1 MAKDYSRLAQEV
13 VESVGGRTNIRSVT
27 HCITRLRF
35 VLTDETVADDK
46 QIKLIEGVIDVIR
59 AGGQV
64 QVVIGTHVDAVFKSI
79 FDQGLIDEATNGV
92 PATVG
97 KFSLLDVLS
106 GVFMPVVGGMVA
118 TGILKGILI
127 MCSVLGWVDPACNTY
142 AVLYAASDAFF
153 YFLPMALAVSAAK
166 KFGCNQYVAF
176 AVAAV
181 LVYPDLVASMSA
193 EGGIDFLGIPVTTVS
208 YSSSVIP
215 AVASIAVLA
224 LLEKQLSRIVPEV
237 VRGVVVP
244 LVCLVVMVPLTLIVI
259 GPVTTWLGEIVA
271 AAYSFLYGLSPAVA
285 GVVMAGLWPML
296 IVLGAHTASLPI
308 ALNNMA
314 VYGGDTLLPVTT
326 GTNYSIAGAALAV
339 ALKTKNA
346 KLKETGLSSGFS
358 ALVGGVTEPAIYGVV
373 LKYKRPF
380 YICMGA
386 TALGGLVAG
395 IAGSTFTAWLT
406 TCVLTLPAM
415 ATFPGGW
422 GFVAA
427 AAVGFVGAFVGTY
440 LWGFNDSM
448 LADGEC

>member
-1 MAKDYSRLAQEV
+1 MAKDYSRLAREV
-13 VESVGGRTNIRSVT
+13 VEAVGGRANITSVT

-35 VLTDETVADDK
+35 VLADESLADDRN
-46 QIKLIEGVIDVIR
+46 IKLVEGVIDVIR

-64 QVVIGTHVDAVFKSI
+64 QVVIGTHVDAVYKSV
-79 FDQGLIDEATNGV
+79 FDQGLVDVSDENAAASG
-92 PATVG
+92 G

-118 TGILKGILI
+118 TGILKGLLI
-127 MCSVLGWVDPACNTY
+127 MCSVLGWLDTASNVYT
-142 AVLYAASDAFF
+142 VLYAASDAFF
-153 YFLPMALAVSAAK
+153 YFLPMALAVSAGK

-181 LVYPDLVASMSA
+181 LVYPDLVAAMSV
-193 EGGIDFLGIPVTTVS
+193 EGGIEFLGIPVTAVS

-215 AVASIAVLA
+215 AVASVAVLA
-224 LLEKQLSRIVPEV
+224 VLERQLNRVVPEV
-237 VRGVVVP
+237 VRGVIVP

-259 GPVTTWLGEIVA
+259 GPVTTWLGDLVA
-271 AAYSFLYGLSPAVA
+271 AGYSFLYGLSPAVA
-285 GVVMAGLWPML
+285 GMIMAGLWPML
-296 IVLGAHTASLPI
+296 IVLGAHAASLPI

-339 ALKTKNA
+339 ALKTKDA
-346 KLKETGLSSGFS
+346 KLKETGFSSSFS

-380 YICMGA
+380 YICMGM
-386 TALGGLVAG
+386 TAVGGLVAG

-427 AAVGFVGAFVGTY
+427 SVIGFAGAFIGTY
-440 LWGFNDSM
+440 FWGFDDSM
-448 LADGEC
+448 LADGE